1 MSDDGLEELAA
12 IEGGIEAEIVKS
24 KLESFGIPVLLRYEA
39 AGRIF
44 GITLDGLGKVRIMV
58 PRPLLAQA
66 RQVLADKADDDPAAV
81 ESTTV
86 GQERP
91 R

>member
-1 MSDDGLEELAA
+1 MSDDGLEELAT

-66 RQVLADKADDDPAAV
+66 RQVLADKADGAGRADG
-81 ESTTV
+81 EGSE
-86 GQERP
+86 GGG
-91 R
+91 

>member
-1 MSDDGLEELAA
+1 MSDDGLEELAT

-66 RQVLADKADDDPAAV
+66 RQVLADKADEAGRADG
-81 ESTTV
+81 EGSE
-86 GQERP
+86 GGG
-91 R
+91 

>member
-12 IEGGIEAEIVKS
+12 IEGGLEAEIVKS

-44 GITLDGLGKVRIMV
+44 GITLDGLGKVRVMV
-58 PRPLLAQA
+58 PRSLLAEA
-66 RQVLADKADDDPAAV
+66 RRVLADKAEDDGSAGGG
-81 ESTTV
+81 S
-86 GQERP
+86 GG
-91 R
+91 

>member
-1 MSDDGLEELAA
+1 MSDDGLEELAT

-44 GITLDGLGKVRIMV
+44 GSTLDGLGKVRIMV

-66 RQVLADKADDDPAAV
+66 RQVLADKADGAGRADG
-81 ESTTV
+81 EGSE
-86 GQERP
+86 GGG
-91 R
+91 

>member
-12 IEGGIEAEIVKS
+12 IEGGLEAEIVKS

-44 GITLDGLGKVRIMV
+44 GITLDGLGKVRVMV
-58 PRPLLAQA
+58 PRSLLAEA
-66 RQVLADKADDDPAAV
+66 RRVLVDKAEDDGSAGNG
-81 ESTTV
+81 S
-86 GQERP
+86 GG
-91 R
+91 